1 MFEIK
6 VFEIHKSVVNVLHLN
21 RITANT
27 YVILLVFFN
36 LVGLFIKGLFMY
48 FVQFKAP
55 KDRPINKMI
64 FYDQVCYRTV
74 CSRRI
79 RTLTAQ

>member
-6 VFEIHKSVVNVLHLN
+6 VFEIHKSVVNMLHLN
-21 RITANT
+21 RITAIT
-27 YVILLVFFN
+27 SAILLVLFT
-36 LVGLFIKGLFMY
+36 LVGLFIKGLFMH

-64 FYDQVCYRTV
+64 FYDQVCTD
-74 CSRRI
+74 
-79 RTLTAQ
+79 A